1 MTKGT
6 KSVILAKRGDKIID
20 LLNNRIGRKLGHN
33 NKKSSIKEI
42 ALLVLDEF
50 WKNGLYAYEME
61 KDGLYYIK
69 KKKMS
74 DQSYMDIYNSILK
87 LDNNGRE

>member
-1 MTKGT
+1 MVT
-6 KSVILAKRGDKIID
+6 D
-20 LLNNRIGRKLGHN
+20 LLNNRIGRKFGHN

-50 WKNGLYAYEME
+50 WKNGLYAYEKE
-61 KDGLYYIK
+61 NNGLYYIK

-74 DQSYMDIYNSILK
+74 DQSDIDIYNNILK